1 MIARSELLP
10 VASNGFA
17 FRIPVASKRIVINDA
32 DDLVDRRKMII
43 VDGAEKVKNRRKGL
57 KYAIVRVIG
66 ALPLSSWEIGGTGFR
81 DAEVPG
87 VPGGVPG
94 VAEPTK
100 GQLPQLRKS
109 IEKGARNEGT
119 LIT

>member
-66 ALPLSSWEIGGTGFR
+66 ALPLSSGNR
-81 DAEVPG
+81 RYG
-87 VPGGVPG
+87 VPGRRGAG
-94 VAEPTK
+94 GSRAHK
-100 GQLPQLRKS
+100 GPATPASKIDRKGRS
-109 IEKGARNEGT
+109 ERGNAHNLT
-119 LIT
+119 AS